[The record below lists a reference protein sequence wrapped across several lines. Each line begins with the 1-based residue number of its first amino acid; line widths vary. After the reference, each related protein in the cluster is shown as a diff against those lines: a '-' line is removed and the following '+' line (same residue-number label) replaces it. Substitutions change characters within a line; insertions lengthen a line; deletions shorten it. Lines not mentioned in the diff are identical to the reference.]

1 MNFVIEKLADLTR
14 SRDRDVV
21 DVTLTTLVRDLIDPL
36 VVSIHRRVRVDGE
49 ERWLCRA
56 RHERGAAVATIAN
69 TLDDLSQLPAL
80 GSHPERE
87 RCLREQMLVEVSG
100 PTYTTCIPLATDTGP
115 FGVLEVES
123 ATPLPEPGQ
132 TLLVSVAK
140 VYRNLLSLLDYSERD
155 TLTGLLNRR
164 TFDDA
169 FLREPSALPEARAG
183 SGSSSAPQTGI
194 WLAVIDVDHFKQV
207 NDRHGHLI
215 GDEVLLLLARLLQ
228 ANFRLTDRLF
238 RFGGEEFVVLM
249 RCPGEPEALIACERL
264 RQSVA
269 DCAFPQVGQVTIS
282 IGVGPVRADDPPA
295 RAFERGDRAV
305 YRAKQEGRNRV
316 VPWST
321 LPEARTEAEATTIS
335 GDVELF

>member
-1 MNFVIEKLADLTR
+1 MNQVIEKLADLTR

-36 VVSIHRRVRVDGE
+36 TVSIHRRVRVDGE
-49 ERWLCRA
+49 DRWLCRA
-56 RHERGAAVATIAN
+56 RHERGALVAGIAN

-80 GSHPERE
+80 GTHPDRE
-87 RCLREQMLVEVSG
+87 RCLREQALVEVAG
-100 PTYTTCIPLATDTGP
+100 PTFTTCIPLATDTGP

-123 ATPLPEPGQ
+123 DTPIAQPGQ
-132 TLLVSVAK
+132 ALLVSVAK

-169 FLREPSALPEARAG
+169 FLRDPSALPDARDG
-183 SGSSSAPQTGI
+183 SQFTASQTGI

-228 ANFRLTDRLF
+228 ANFRMNDRLF

-249 RCPGEPEALIACERL
+249 RCPGETEALIACERL

-316 VPWST
+316 VSWST
-321 LPEARTEAEATTIS
+321 LPEARTEAEAATTS